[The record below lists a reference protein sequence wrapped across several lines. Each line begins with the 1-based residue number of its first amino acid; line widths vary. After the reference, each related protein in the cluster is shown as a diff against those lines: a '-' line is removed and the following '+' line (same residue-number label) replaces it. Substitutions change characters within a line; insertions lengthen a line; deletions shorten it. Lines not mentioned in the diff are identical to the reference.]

1 LLLTGVLF
9 IFFIITVAINLR
21 IFLMLE
27 VVLELLSCPF
37 EVFERGGRTSGAG
50 TGTLGGFGLKLSS
63 SELGTVGLLM
73 LVRWCYQLGLGI
85 YRFSWEMSFSLDEV
99 SN

>member
-1 LLLTGVLF
+1 LLLTGVLFLF

-27 VVLELLSCPF
+27 VVLELFSGPF

-50 TGTLGGFGLKLSS
+50 AGTLGG
-63 SELGTVGLLM
+63 
-73 LVRWCYQLGLGI
+73 
-85 YRFSWEMSFSLDEV
+85 
-99 SN
+99 